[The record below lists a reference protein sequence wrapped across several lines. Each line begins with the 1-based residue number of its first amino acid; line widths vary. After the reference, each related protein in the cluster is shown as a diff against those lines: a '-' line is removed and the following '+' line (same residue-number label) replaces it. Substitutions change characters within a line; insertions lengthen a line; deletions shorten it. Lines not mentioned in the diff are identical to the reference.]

1 MNGHLTRGVDD
12 YDQFETLPVYEP
24 ASRRRRA
31 RLGRDRTEV
40 DRLRAAK
47 CVDVARRQARRGRNH
62 RRRVCLVAQSQL
74 LVRRKRGRP

>member
-1 MNGHLTRGVDD
+1 MNRHLTRGVDD

-31 RLGRDRTEV
+31 R
-40 DRLRAAK
+40 
-47 CVDVARRQARRGRNH
+47 RGRNH